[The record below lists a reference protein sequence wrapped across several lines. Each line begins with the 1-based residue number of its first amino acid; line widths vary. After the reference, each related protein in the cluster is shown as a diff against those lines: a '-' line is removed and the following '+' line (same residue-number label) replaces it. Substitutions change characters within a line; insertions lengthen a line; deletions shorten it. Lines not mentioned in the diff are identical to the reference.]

1 MALLSKIGSETM
13 KRKILRILC
22 LIFCLAFAGCA
33 AGQENPEPKAVVI
46 GIIDT
51 GISTRAISVDHILE
65 GENYCDPNAS
75 TEDTYGHG
83 TAVASV
89 ILEHFPEAQLVP
101 LVSNVYDNGKI
112 RQVDNDVLAGM
123 VRDAVDVYHCQI
135 INISAGL
142 ILDKPSIRE
151 AVAYAEE
158 KGVLLVASAGNDYA
172 TDGEFRYYPAGY
184 ETVLAVGS
192 VNQEGSAISD
202 FSQRGDWVNV
212 YAPGENI
219 TIATLSGNTR
229 ESNGTSYAAARV
241 TAYAGKLLQE
251 ADEKLNAQDLRQK
264 VIDTA
269 MTCEDGTKYIP

>member
-1 MALLSKIGSETM
+1 M
-13 KRKILRILC
+13 
-22 LIFCLAFAGCA
+22 
-33 AGQENPEPKAVVI
+33 
-46 GIIDT
+46 
-51 GISTRAISVDHILE
+51 
-65 GENYCDPNAS
+65 
-75 TEDTYGHG
+75 
-83 TAVASV
+83 
-89 ILEHFPEAQLVP
+89 
-101 LVSNVYDNGKI
+101 
-112 RQVDNDVLAGM
+112 
-123 VRDAVDVYHCQI
+123 
-135 INISAGL
+135 
-142 ILDKPSIRE
+142 
-151 AVAYAEE
+151 
-158 KGVLLVASAGNDYA
+158 VASAGNDYA

-192 VNQEGSAISD
+192 VNREGSAISA

-212 YAPGENI
+212 YAPGEDI